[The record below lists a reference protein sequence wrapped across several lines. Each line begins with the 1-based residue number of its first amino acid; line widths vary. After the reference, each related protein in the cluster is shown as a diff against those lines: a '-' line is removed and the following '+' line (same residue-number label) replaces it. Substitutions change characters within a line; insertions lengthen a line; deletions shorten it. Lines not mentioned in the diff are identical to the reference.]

1 MTQET
6 FLCICILQV
15 LESRQCWKYNA
26 LGELNWTLILN
37 NTENSCVFIFL
48 QPLYPGAVIAWTG
61 SHILSDIF
69 LSIGAMY
76 RSQNISAWYC
86 LSDIIFL
93 LHWVECV
100 LFAKLWLNSQL
111 DLHFNSI
118 QSPLQVNST
127 PPRVELELYPI
138 FDFHHPPTSPHY
150 FSELQNQVN

>member
-1 MTQET
+1 MICAVCMNFVWRTVCISVLSGLTSLTILVISLVYNAHIHEIISQVFIYLHTLFKMTQS
-6 FLCICILQV
+6 FLCICMLQV

-76 RSQNISAWYC
+76 RSQSIFNY
-86 LSDIIFL
+86 LSKTIIL
-93 LHWVECV
+93 
-100 LFAKLWLNSQL
+100 
-111 DLHFNSI
+111 I
-118 QSPLQVNST
+118 P
-127 PPRVELELYPI
+127 
-138 FDFHHPPTSPHY
+138 
-150 FSELQNQVN
+150 

>member
-1 MTQET
+1 MICAVCMNFVWRTVCISVLSGLTSLTILVISLVYNAHIHEIISQVFIYLHTLFKMTQS
-6 FLCICILQV
+6 FLCICMLQV

-76 RSQNISAWYC
+76 RSQ
-86 LSDIIFL
+86 
-93 LHWVECV
+93 
-100 LFAKLWLNSQL
+100 
-111 DLHFNSI
+111 
-118 QSPLQVNST
+118 
-127 PPRVELELYPI
+127 PI
-138 FDFHHPPTSPHY
+138 FNYLCKTLFLIP
-150 FSELQNQVN
+150 